1 MNKKTTGIIAG
12 AAGAALLLAGSTF
25 ALWSDSGKAPG
36 GVITSGNLD
45 VDVVSTQW
53 KDVSADRAD
62 SPHDIDL
69 AKFKIVPG
77 DTIQGEYAVDAGL
90 EGDNLVANLALKN
103 GGALTGALKSGLVD
117 VEYTVLDADRNE
129 VATGS
134 STGVDV
140 TLASSDNSA
149 PGTLAKLPSATD
161 GTSDFTVVVS
171 VTFDQSTSD
180 RDLVQAQAE
189 LAGSSIQLK
198 QVRA

>member
-45 VDVVSTQW
+45 VEVVGTQW
-53 KDVSADRAD
+53 SDVSSDRSD
-62 SPHDIDL
+62 SPHAIDL
-69 AKFKIVPG
+69 ASFKAVPG

-103 GGALTGALKSGLVD
+103 GGALTGALQDGLVD
-117 VEYTVLDADRNE
+117 VTYTVLDADRKT

-140 TLASSDNSA
+140 TLASADNSA
-149 PGTLAKLPSATD
+149 PGTLAQLPAAVD
-161 GTSDFTVVVS
+161 GTADFSVVVS
-171 VTFDQSTSD
+171 VTFDRSTSD
-180 RDLVQAQAE
+180 RDLVQAQAD
-189 LAGSSIQLK
+189 LAGATIQLS